1 MATYQTQMFERVV
14 ETEDGSAGAAVQMS
28 HVGEALTLTLTLTL
42 EHLQLYS
49 SNRAA

>member
-1 MATYQTQMFERVV
+1 MFESVV

-28 HVGEALTLTLTLTL
+28 HVGEALTL

>member
-1 MATYQTQMFERVV
+1 MFERVV

-28 HVGEALTLTLTLTL
+28 HVGEALTLK
-42 EHLQLYS
+42 HPQQHS